1 MVTIDA
7 AEAQDNI
14 GSLWDKATEEPVM
27 IESAGKPVAVVL
39 SIEEYSCLAT
49 ARLPRQFGCGRH
61 LLSGA
66 GINVNDL
73 LATPIDDVFSEYMPN
88 VSGSGREV
96 QSSKGGA

>member
-1 MVTIDA
+1 MVTMKA
-7 AEAQDNI
+7 TEARNNI

-27 IESAGKPVAVVL
+27 IESAGKPIAVVL
-39 SIEEYSCLAT
+39 SVEEYSRLAT

-73 LATPIDDVFSEYMPN
+73 LATPVDDVFSEYMPDAAEMGD
-88 VSGSGREV
+88 VD
-96 QSSKGGA
+96 ALCD

>member
-1 MVTIDA
+1 MVTMKAMDA
-7 AEAQDNI
+7 RDDI

-39 SIEEYSCLAT
+39 SIEEYSRLASVG
-49 ARLPRQFGCGRH
+49 LPRQFGCGHH

-73 LATPIDDVFSEYMPN
+73 LATPIDDVFSGYM
-88 VSGSGREV
+88 
-96 QSSKGGA
+96 QGAMET

>member
-1 MVTIDA
+1 MVTMKAADA
-7 AEAQDNI
+7 GDDI
-14 GSLWDKATEEPVM
+14 GGLWDKATEEPVM

-39 SIEEYSCLAT
+39 SMEEYSRLAT

-73 LATPIDDVFSEYMPN
+73 LATPIDDVFSEYIPDAADME
-88 VSGSGREV
+88 GR
-96 QSSKGGA
+96 